1 MTRYSCVNTNRNTAV
16 NGNFLMGADSAKPG
30 NWGSSTGNP
39 PVGKGPNCDKPRKS
53 YRSHRAKLT
62 SVRDVS
68 AELAKLYRESRAGKI
83 NVADASRLANILAI
97 QARIMSDG
105 ELEARIE
112 ALEVKGFH

>member
-1 MTRYSCVNTNRNTAV
+1 M
-16 NGNFLMGADSAKPG
+16 NGNFSMSEESAKPG
-30 NWGSSTGNP
+30 NWGGSTATP

-68 AELAKLYRESRAGKI
+68 AELAKLYRESRGGKI

-97 QARIMSDG
+97 VARILSDG